1 MFIRHKDNAIFHINK
16 HSHNSTI
23 CRLINVADSK
33 DYLSNIG
40 KARDQIK
47 TESDSPI
54 HKIMQQWS
62 KTAVEKMKE
71 AAPKSAPPGNLASSI
86 GFKPI
91 VEGSTLII
99 EFTADD
105 YWDYVN
111 SGVEG
116 VRGSAGAI
124 ENKFGQTY
132 SFKTEVPGRSM
143 VDAFMGKG
151 KQNWLASKGITS
163 ITYGGETYQLS
174 TEADYRAAAFVFA
187 RAVKRKGI
195 KPSNFVGSAINE
207 DSIKQLENLL
217 IEALIKLL

>member
-1 MFIRHKDNAIFHINK
+1 M
-16 HSHNSTI
+16 
-23 CRLINVADSK
+23 ADSK

-54 HKIMQQWS
+54 LNILKKWS
-62 KTAVEKMKE
+62 EDSIATMKE
-71 AAPKSAPPGNLASSI
+71 NTPSASGSLAASI
-86 GFKPI
+86 GFKFGN
-91 VEGSTLII
+91 EGGVLSIDFL
-99 EFTADD
+99 ADD

-163 ITYGGETYQLS
+163 LTYGGETYQLS

-207 DSIKQLENLL
+207 DSIKQLETLL

>member
-1 MFIRHKDNAIFHINK
+1 M
-16 HSHNSTI
+16 
-23 CRLINVADSK
+23 ADTYS
-33 DYLSNIG
+33 YLTQIG

-47 TESDSPI
+47 TEYDSPI
-54 HKIMQQWS
+54 HKIMQAWS
-62 KTAVEKMKE
+62 QTAIEKMKE

-91 VEGSTLII
+91 VEGSNLII

-111 SGVEG
+111 SGVDG
-116 VRGSAGAI
+116 FNQSAGAVT
-124 ENKFGQTY
+124 NKFGSTY
-132 SFKTEVPGRSM
+132 SFKSEIPGRSM
-143 VDAFMGKG
+143 VDSFLGKG

-163 ITYGGETYQLS
+163 LTYGGETYQLS

-195 KPSNFVGSAINE
+195 KPSDFVSSGINE
-207 DSIKQLENLL
+207 NSIKQLEELL
-217 IEALIKLL
+217 IEAIANLF